1 MANEC
6 CECDID
12 ATLQNYDETFSFED
26 NIRSAIMK
34 EVQSISIDIM
44 QRNVE
49 KAINHYGINPV
60 NTILAMSGGF
70 ALNCPANSFILRN
83 NHFKGFVA
91 PPCVND
97 SGQSLGMALY
107 HFYSK
112 EKKRLSFSLKN
123 AYHGTAYNEKKALEL
138 YKPWI
143 DSVQDY
149 NVEKVVDDVMKD
161 AIVWFDG
168 CSEIGPRALGHR
180 RLFASKRAGLTE
192 VPALVV
198 EMDRDNAAIAL
209 VDSNLHRDNIS
220 PSEKAFAYKLKMEA
234 MSRQGYRSDL
244 TSGQV
249 VPKSDDNRTSAEIGE
264 AYGESYKTVQ
274 RYIRLTCLHP
284 KLLEYVDEGR
294 IAFTPA
300 VELSYLNDIEQ
311 QDLIQTIESEDC
323 TPSLSQAVR
332 MKKLSQ
338 QGRLDDDKIGE
349 IMAEEKANQ
358 KERIKIPTERVRK
371 YFPKSFSNSQIEDA
385 IVKMCEAQY
394 RKKQGP
400 ER

>member
-1 MANEC
+1 MKNMQKLDVTKLKEF
-6 CECDID
+6 ENHPYKVKHD
-12 ATLQNYDETFSFED
+12 DEMEMLIES
-26 NIRSAIMK
+26 IK
-34 EVQSISIDIM
+34 EHGILSPIIARPLENDEYEIIS
-44 QRNVE
+44 
-49 KAINHYGINPV
+49 
-60 NTILAMSGGF
+60 
-70 ALNCPANSFILRN
+70 
-83 NHFKGFVA
+83 
-91 PPCVND
+91 
-97 SGQSLGMALY
+97 
-107 HFYSK
+107 
-112 EKKRLSFSLKN
+112 
-123 AYHGTAYNEKKALEL
+123 
-138 YKPWI
+138 
-143 DSVQDY
+143 
-149 NVEKVVDDVMKD
+149 
-161 AIVWFDG
+161 
-168 CSEIGPRALGHR
+168 GHR

-220 PSEKAFAYKLKMEA
+220 PSEKAFAYKLKMDA

-274 RYIRLTCLHP
+274 RYIRLTYLHP

-311 QDLIQTIESEDC
+311 EDLIQTIESEDC

-338 QGRLDDDKIGE
+338 AGELDDDKIFE
-349 IMAEEKANQ
+349 IMSEEKANQ
-358 KERIKIPTERVRK
+358 KERIKIPAEKLRK
-371 YFPKSFSNSQIEDA
+371 YFPRDFSASQIEDA
-385 IVKMCEAQY
+385 IIKMCEAQY
-394 RKKQGP
+394 RKKQQQK

>member
-1 MANEC
+1 MKNMQKLDVTKLKEF
-6 CECDID
+6 ENHPYKVKHD
-12 ATLQNYDETFSFED
+12 DEMEMLIES
-26 NIRSAIMK
+26 IK
-34 EVQSISIDIM
+34 EHGILSPIIARPLENGEYEIIS
-44 QRNVE
+44 
-49 KAINHYGINPV
+49 
-60 NTILAMSGGF
+60 
-70 ALNCPANSFILRN
+70 
-83 NHFKGFVA
+83 
-91 PPCVND
+91 
-97 SGQSLGMALY
+97 
-107 HFYSK
+107 
-112 EKKRLSFSLKN
+112 
-123 AYHGTAYNEKKALEL
+123 
-138 YKPWI
+138 
-143 DSVQDY
+143 
-149 NVEKVVDDVMKD
+149 
-161 AIVWFDG
+161 
-168 CSEIGPRALGHR
+168 GHR

-192 VPALVV
+192 VPALIV

-234 MSRQGYRSDL
+234 MSRQGHRTDL
-244 TSGQV
+244 TSGQL

-274 RYIRLTCLHP
+274 RYIRLTYLHP

-338 QGRLDDDKIGE
+338 QGLLDDDKILE
-349 IMAEEKANQ
+349 IMSEEKANQ

-371 YFPKSFSNSQIEDA
+371 YFPESYSTSQIENE
-385 IVKMCEAQY
+385 IVKLCEAHYKRRQ
-394 RKKQGP
+394 RHQP

>member
-1 MANEC
+1 MKNMQKLAVTKLKEFENHPYKVKH
-6 CECDID
+6 D
-12 ATLQNYDETFSFED
+12 DEMEMLIES
-26 NIRSAIMK
+26 IK
-34 EVQSISIDIM
+34 EHGILSPIIARPLENDEYEIIS
-44 QRNVE
+44 
-49 KAINHYGINPV
+49 
-60 NTILAMSGGF
+60 
-70 ALNCPANSFILRN
+70 
-83 NHFKGFVA
+83 
-91 PPCVND
+91 
-97 SGQSLGMALY
+97 
-107 HFYSK
+107 
-112 EKKRLSFSLKN
+112 
-123 AYHGTAYNEKKALEL
+123 
-138 YKPWI
+138 
-143 DSVQDY
+143 
-149 NVEKVVDDVMKD
+149 
-161 AIVWFDG
+161 
-168 CSEIGPRALGHR
+168 GHR

-274 RYIRLTCLHP
+274 RYIRLTNLHP

-311 QDLIQTIESEDC
+311 QDLIQAIESEDC
-323 TPSLSQAVR
+323 TPSLSQAVC

-338 QGRLDDDKIGE
+338 AGELDDDKIFE
-349 IMAEEKANQ
+349 IMSEEKANQ

-371 YFPKSFSNSQIEDA
+371 FFPKNYTNSQIEDE
-385 IVKMCEAQY
+385 IVRLCEAHY
-394 RKKQGP
+394 KRKKRQQP

>member
-1 MANEC
+1 MKNMQKLDVTKLNEF
-6 CECDID
+6 ENHPYKVKHD
-12 ATLQNYDETFSFED
+12 DEMEMLIES
-26 NIRSAIMK
+26 IK
-34 EVQSISIDIM
+34 EHGILSPIIVRPLENGEYEIIS
-44 QRNVE
+44 
-49 KAINHYGINPV
+49 
-60 NTILAMSGGF
+60 
-70 ALNCPANSFILRN
+70 
-83 NHFKGFVA
+83 
-91 PPCVND
+91 
-97 SGQSLGMALY
+97 
-107 HFYSK
+107 
-112 EKKRLSFSLKN
+112 
-123 AYHGTAYNEKKALEL
+123 
-138 YKPWI
+138 
-143 DSVQDY
+143 
-149 NVEKVVDDVMKD
+149 
-161 AIVWFDG
+161 
-168 CSEIGPRALGHR
+168 GHR

-192 VPALVV
+192 VPALIV

-274 RYIRLTCLHP
+274 RYIRLTYLHP

-338 QGRLDDDKIGE
+338 QGLLDDDKILE
-349 IMAEEKANQ
+349 IMSEEKANQ
-358 KERIKIPTERVRK
+358 KERIKIPTEKLRK
-371 YFPKSFSNSQIEDA
+371 YFPRYFSASQIEDA
-385 IVKMCEAQY
+385 IIKMCEAQY
-394 RKKQGP
+394 RKKQQQK

>member
-1 MANEC
+1 MKNMQKLDVTKLKEF
-6 CECDID
+6 ENHPYKVKHD
-12 ATLQNYDETFSFED
+12 DEMEMLIES
-26 NIRSAIMK
+26 IK
-34 EVQSISIDIM
+34 EHGILSPIIARPLENDEYEIIS
-44 QRNVE
+44 
-49 KAINHYGINPV
+49 
-60 NTILAMSGGF
+60 
-70 ALNCPANSFILRN
+70 
-83 NHFKGFVA
+83 
-91 PPCVND
+91 
-97 SGQSLGMALY
+97 
-107 HFYSK
+107 
-112 EKKRLSFSLKN
+112 
-123 AYHGTAYNEKKALEL
+123 
-138 YKPWI
+138 
-143 DSVQDY
+143 
-149 NVEKVVDDVMKD
+149 
-161 AIVWFDG
+161 
-168 CSEIGPRALGHR
+168 GHR

-244 TSGQV
+244 TSGQL

-274 RYIRLTCLHP
+274 RYIRLTNLHP

-311 QDLIQTIESEDC
+311 MDLIQTIESEDC

-338 QGRLDDDKIGE
+338 AGELDDDKIFE
-349 IMAEEKANQ
+349 IMSEEKANQ

-371 YFPKSFSNSQIEDA
+371 FFPKNYTNSQIEDE
-385 IVKMCEAQY
+385 IVRLCEAHY
-394 RKKQGP
+394 KRKKRQQP